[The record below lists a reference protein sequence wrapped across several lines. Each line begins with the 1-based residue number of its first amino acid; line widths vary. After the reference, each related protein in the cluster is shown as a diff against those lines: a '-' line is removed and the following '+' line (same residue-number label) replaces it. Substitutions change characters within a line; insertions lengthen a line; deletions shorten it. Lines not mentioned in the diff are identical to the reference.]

1 MEISDARA
9 AILSEARKKFA
20 RMGFHGASINSILK
34 ETGLSKGALYW
45 YFESKTALFKAVLE
59 KDIERI
65 LQHFMPSSDSA
76 EEDPLDFFLSRGEE
90 YLEILWNDTELRLIW
105 TQVFLEA
112 QRGDEQGQELS
123 QFVRDTVKM
132 AYYNTLFPIVSR
144 SFPGFDQKVSGFTAC
159 DLFRIAEFF
168 FNGLMINLGVTLD
181 LEEATKYWRFMVTRF
196 VEGGKSYV
204 V

>member
-1 MEISDARA
+1 M
-9 AILSEARKKFA
+9 
-20 RMGFHGASINSILK
+20 
-34 ETGLSKGALYW
+34 
-45 YFESKTALFKAVLE
+45 
-59 KDIERI
+59 
-65 LQHFMPSSDSA
+65 
-76 EEDPLDFFLSRGEE
+76 
-90 YLEILWNDTELRLIW
+90 
-105 TQVFLEA
+105 FLEA